1 MANPS
6 RKFRR
11 RRWIRRG
18 KREYIWSC
26 INVMQDLVSLN
37 GACDAFPIVVR
48 DDWAR
53 DPART
58 STLEKGAVLLRVTGD
73 VRFSC
78 DNGSGTYSPAGAQL
92 VWGIGK
98 FDEDDSTILDLANSF
113 FGEDWMQVRAGTCWP
128 NAAGTTTFAPQ
139 PWCVF
144 PALDMRVKRK
154 LSSEDEIRFV
164 FGGYE
169 GNGSSSTTTKLVAH
183 YEFRSLI
190 QLP

>member
-1 MANPS
+1 MH
-6 RKFRR
+6 
-11 RRWIRRG
+11 
-18 KREYIWSC
+18 
-26 INVMQDLVSLN
+26 DLVTLN
-37 GACDAFPIVVR
+37 GDCDAFPIVVR

-53 DPART
+53 DPSRT

-73 VRFSC
+73 IRVSC
-78 DNGSGTYSPAGAQL
+78 DNGAGTYAPGGAQYC
-92 VWGIGK
+92 WGIGK

-113 FGEDWMQVRAGTCWP
+113 FGEDWLQVRAGTVWP

-139 PWCVF
+139 PYDQVRG
-144 PALDMRVKRK
+144 LDMRVKRK

-164 FGGYE
+164 FGGYSYL
-169 GNGSSSTTTKLVAH
+169 GGVVTDSLVMN

>member
-1 MANPS
+1 MAN
-6 RKFRR
+6 RTRTFRR
-11 RRWIRRG
+11 RRFVKRG

-26 INVMQDLVSLN
+26 INVMGDLVNLD
-37 GACDAFPIVVR
+37 GDCDAFPIVVR

-73 VRFSC
+73 VRVSC
-78 DNGSGTYSPAGAQL
+78 DNGSGTYSPGGAQF

-98 FDEDDSTILDLANSF
+98 FDEDDSQILDLANSF
-113 FGEDWMQVRAGTCWP
+113 FGEDWMQVRAGTCWA

-139 PWCVF
+139 PYAQF
-144 PALDMRVKRK
+144 PGLDIKVKRK
-154 LSSEDEIRFV
+154 LTSEDEIRFV

-169 GNGSSSTTTKLVAH
+169 YNGGSSTTSKLVMH

>member
-1 MANPS
+1 MAN
-6 RKFRR
+6 RTRTFRR
-11 RRWIRRG
+11 RRHIQRG

-26 INVMQDLVSLN
+26 INVMGDLVVLN
-37 GACDAFPIVVR
+37 GDCDAFPIVVR

-58 STLEKGAVLLRVTGD
+58 STLEKGAVLLRITGD
-73 VRFSC
+73 IRVSC
-78 DNGSGTYSPAGAQL
+78 DNGSGTYSPAGSQY

-98 FDEDDSTILDLANSF
+98 FDEDDSTILDLASSF
-113 FGEDWMQVRAGTCWP
+113 FGEDWMQVRAGTVWP
-128 NAAGTTTFAPQ
+128 AASTTVGVYPRPHDEFR
-139 PWCVF
+139 
-144 PALDMRVKRK
+144 ALDIRVKRK

-169 GNGSSSTTTKLVAH
+169 YNGAVGTSRLILS

>member
-26 INVMQDLVSLN
+26 VNVMHDLVLLN
-37 GACDAFPIVVR
+37 GQCDAFPIVVR

-73 VRFSC
+73 VRVGS
-78 DNGSGTYSPAGAQL
+78 DNGSGVPSPGGAHF

-98 FDEDDSTILDLANSF
+98 FDEDDSTVLDLANSF

-128 NAAGTTTFAPQ
+128 NNATTVAFAPQ
-139 PWCVF
+139 PYQVF

-164 FGGYE
+164 FGGYTYI
-169 GNGSSSTTTKLVAH
+169 GGVSATDSLVMN